1 MPRCG
6 IEDRMLESEEA
17 GERSETQ
24 AGRGQN
30 LVYTLPHTTESIA
43 EFLAPVL
50 SRVDPATPGTQ
61 VVVVT
66 RSAESAIAVSETVLG
81 LAGPAGIEVVPVT
94 GAARAGRIFKSR
106 PVLAVAGTPEELGAL
121 VRSSVLKLD
130 TVRTVVIAWA
140 DDILENGPETV
151 AALEALLAEVGDAGR
166 VIVTRKLTPAVEDLV
181 ERYARRARRVPLA
194 EVEVPQTPADYQL
207 PHIKY
212 VTIGGN
218 ARAAS
223 LRRLLDDLDPPSA
236 TIIARGGAA
245 IAQVRHTLR
254 TLGYRHNDDPIH
266 VSEGDLKGETHA
278 VIFYQPPVTTAE
290 LQRAAV
296 GKPVEVVVL
305 AQPGEVPALRELS
318 GGRLI
323 PINLEGAE
331 RRAQNREEAVR
342 QELRA
347 VLTRGVTPRDIVFLE
362 PLLEIFDAVEVAAA
376 ALQLLDR
383 ERAQRR
389 HAAEAAAARPG
400 AASAGR
406 TEAGGKGGEMTRLFM
421 TVGTRD
427 GVKTADLMAAIAGPG
442 GIPAD
447 RVGKIDLRESHSL
460 VEVAASDAAS
470 VIARLNGATI
480 QGRRVVVRGERDREE
495 RERAGAGRGEGDR
508 SGGRDRGRPGG
519 RDRPV
524 GRGDRDDGG
533 RGAPRRSGGPPDRA
547 GRGGPSDRSS
557 RGGPPDRSSR
567 GGPPRGRD
575 RS

>member
-1 MPRCG
+1 
-6 IEDRMLESEEA
+6 MLESEEA

-50 SRVDPATPGTQ
+50 SRVDPASAGTQ

-66 RSAESAIAVSETVLG
+66 RSAESALAVSEAVLG

-94 GAARAGRIFKSR
+94 GAARAGRIFKTR
-106 PVLAVAGTPEELGAL
+106 PVLAVAGTPEELGTL
-121 VRSSVLKLD
+121 VRASVLKLD

-140 DDILENGPETV
+140 DDILENGPETI
-151 AALEALLAEVGDAGR
+151 AALEALLGELGEAGR
-166 VIVTRKLTPAVEDLV
+166 VIVARKLTPAVEDLV

-236 TIIARGGAA
+236 TVIARGGGAV
-245 IAQVRHTLR
+245 AQVRHTLR

-266 VSEGDLKGETHA
+266 VTEGDLRGETHA

-290 LQRAAV
+290 LQRAAQ
-296 GKPVEVVVL
+296 GKPVEVVIL
-305 AQPGEVPALRELS
+305 AQPAEVAALRELA

-323 PINLEGAE
+323 PIHLEGAE

-347 VLTRGVTPRDIVFLE
+347 ILTRGVSPRDIIFLE
-362 PLLEIFDAVEVAAA
+362 SLLELFDAVEIAAA

-389 HAAEAAAARPG
+389 HAAEAAAARP
-400 AASAGR
+400 AAPADSRAP
-406 TEAGGKGGEMTRLFM
+406 AGKGGEMTRLFM

-427 GVKTADLMAAIAGPG
+427 GVKTGDLMGAIAGEG

-460 VEVAASDAAS
+460 VEVAAADAAS

-495 RERAGAGRGEGDR
+495 SDRAG
-508 SGGRDRGRPGG
+508 SG
-519 RDRPV
+519 RDRPP
-524 GRGDRDDGG
+524 GRGDREDAG
-533 RGAPRRSGGPPDRA
+533 RGGPSRSGRPPDRSSRGPSDRSGRSGGPPDRT
-547 GRGGPSDRSS
+547 R
-557 RGGPPDRSSR
+557 R

-575 RS
+575 RP